1 MQKTPV
7 AYPVISTLP
16 FGDGTAYWLDPART
30 SAARDSGTWR
40 SLAARLAGMFR
51 TDVTGLLGALRLHWP
66 EYLMEAAGLGIFMIS
81 AAAFGTLLEYPGSP
95 VRQAIAD
102 PFARRAL
109 MGLAMAVTAV
119 GIIYSPWGKQSGAH
133 LNPSVTLAFL
143 RLGKVEPRD
152 ALFYVVAQF
161 AGGAAGLLLAVAV
174 LGACLADPSVNYVA
188 TLPGPSG
195 PRVAW
200 AAEVVISFILMF
212 VILNVSNRARLARYT
227 GLFAGALL
235 LTYIAFEAPLS
246 GMSLNPARTF
256 ASALPARLWGTLW
269 IYLTAPPLGMLGAAQ
284 LYTMLGGVRQVHCAK
299 LHHDNDKRCIFRC
312 RYGELA
318 ASAAPPAA
326 RGRHQAAAGARS

>member
-1 MQKTPV
+1 MQKAPL
-7 AYPVISTLP
+7 AYPVISALP
-16 FGDGTAYWLDPART
+16 FGDGTAYWPDASRT
-30 SAARDSGTWR
+30 SAAGDAGALR
-40 SLAARLAGMFR
+40 SLAARLAGMSR
-51 TDVTGLLGALRLHWP
+51 PNAAGLLRALRRHWP

-95 VRQAIAD
+95 VHQAIAD

-133 LNPSVTLAFL
+133 INPSVTLTFL
-143 RLGKVEPRD
+143 RLGKLDPSD

-161 AGGAAGLLLAVAV
+161 AGGAAGLAVAAV
-174 LGACLADPSVNYVA
+174 ALGAGLADPAVNYVA
-188 TLPGPSG
+188 TLPGATGPS
-195 PRVAW
+195 VAW

-212 VILNVSNRARLARYT
+212 VILNASNRARLARFT
-227 GLFAGALL
+227 GLFAGVLVFA
-235 LTYIAFEAPLS
+235 YIAFEAPLS

-284 LYTMLGGVRQVHCAK
+284 LYMRLKGARQVHCAK

-318 ASAAPPAA
+318 ASAAPPAT
-326 RGRHQAAAGARS
+326 RS